1 MIGGLEGYVYCL
13 YFFVHVN
20 LNMNK
25 TIICSA
31 VLGVIGLILIIVSLA
46 GFAFFPPL
54 IRSEVFKNLDLADS
68 DSEGYKN
75 FVSYINPIYLD
86 ISSRL
91 SLYFILSSF

>member
-1 MIGGLEGYVYCL
+1 
-13 YFFVHVN
+13 
-20 LNMNK
+20 MNK

-75 FVSYINPIYLD
+75 FVSYIQCKIDLKSNLINITPEY
-86 ISSRL
+86 SSCI
-91 SLYFILSSF
+91 LYWVVY